1 MHRMVLVLEY
11 DGTDYCGFQW
21 QPGQPTIQAE
31 LEAALGKL
39 TGEAIRVAAA
49 SRTDSGVHARGQVV
63 SFMTGSALPEVR
75 FIGGLN
81 YYLPDAIAV
90 KAAFRAA
97 PDFDVRREALSR
109 EYRYYI
115 VNEATRAPLG
125 RQYTCRVIG
134 QLNIEKMNQACQAL
148 LGEHDFIGFASA
160 LELERNQSTIRR
172 VLEAAVNPEEDGL
185 VFSIVATAFL
195 PHQVRNTVGALLRV
209 GQGRMSLAEFYSIIE
224 TKTAGQAGPAAP
236 AAGLCLIRVNYAHP
250 FGEGK
255 DENL

>member
-1 MHRMVLVLEY
+1 MHRLVLVLEY

-31 LEAALGKL
+31 LEAALSKL
-39 TGEAIRVAAA
+39 TGEALRVAAA

-63 SFMTGSALPEVR
+63 SFMTGSTLPEGR
-75 FIGGLN
+75 FIGGMN
-81 YYLPDAIAV
+81 YYLPEAIAV
-90 KAAFRAA
+90 KSAFRAA
-97 PDFDVRREALSR
+97 TDFNVRRDALSR

-115 VNEATRAPLG
+115 ASEATRVPL
-125 RQYTCRVIG
+125 RRRYACRVAG
-134 QLNIEKMNQACQAL
+134 SLNIEEMNQACQAL

-160 LELERNQSTIRR
+160 LKLERNQSTIRR
-172 VLEAAVNPEEDGL
+172 VLEAAVHPGEEGL
-185 VFSIVATAFL
+185 VFRIVASSFL

-209 GQGRMSLAEFYSIIE
+209 GRGRMSLAEFYSIIE